1 MNIQHRVLNIR
12 KIMDKNYL
20 VQLTTNLYRLTLL
33 FPKKEPLRY
42 KMRELADEILADL
55 LRITN
60 QCEYTNTNL
69 KKAEDGPLQISDFK
83 KVEDGSLRILEDLGV
98 LDGFFEV
105 AKAQN
110 WISPAELLKLQQE
123 YSMLKE
129 NLERQNSSRPVVQSG
144 KDLLLLDQKKGEDC
158 ENKSSFPPSA
168 NARVKERQQKILEI
182 LKEKEKAQVWEIKK
196 FFPQVAKRTLRR
208 DFESLLEEGAV
219 ERIGERNNTYYTR
232 ASQSRAKGGDEDLSS
247 STKLKIIE
255 A

>member
-1 MNIQHRVLNIR
+1 
-12 KIMDKNYL
+12 MDKNTL
-20 VQLTTNLYRLTLL
+20 LKMTNEIYRLTLL

-42 KMRELADEILADL
+42 KMRELADDILADL

-69 KKAEDGPLQISDFK
+69 KKAEDGPL
-83 KVEDGSLRILEDLGV
+83 RILEDLGV

-110 WISPAELLKLQQE
+110 WVSPAELLKLQQE

-158 ENKSSFPPSA
+158 ENKSSFPPFA

-208 DFESLLEEGAV
+208 DFEFLLEKGAV

>member
-1 MNIQHRVLNIR
+1 
-12 KIMDKNYL
+12 MDKNIFIKI
-20 VQLTTNLYRLTLL
+20 TNELYRLTLL

-42 KMRELADEILADL
+42 KMRELADEILANL

-60 QCEYTNTNL
+60 QCEYTNTDF
-69 KKAEDGPLQISDFK
+69 KKAEDGPLRS
-83 KVEDGSLRILEDLGV
+83 LEDLGV

-110 WISPAELLKLQQE
+110 WVSPAELLKLQQE

-208 DFESLLEEGAV
+208 DFEFLLEEGAV